1 MRDTS
6 LMNSSTQAG
15 GLQVSRRD
23 DRAQYELYDGD
34 ELLSFA
40 TFTEIDGVVIVP
52 HVETRPQHRGNDYS
66 SVLMDGVVD
75 DLRTKGLR
83 INPIC
88 WVARRC
94 VEALPDA
101 DDLMAV

>member
-6 LMNSSTQAG
+6 LMNSPTRAG
-15 GLQVSRRD
+15 GFHVSRHE

-66 SVLMDGVVD
+66 SVLMEGVVD
-75 DLRTKGLR
+75 DLRARRLR

-88 WVARRC
+88 WVARGY
-94 VEALPDA
+94 VEVLPDA
-101 DDLMAV
+101 DELMAV

>member
-6 LMNSSTQAG
+6 LMNSPTHAG
-15 GLQVSRRD
+15 RLHVSRRD

-40 TFTEIDGVVIVP
+40 TFTETDGVVTVP

-66 SVLMDGVVD
+66 SVLMEGVVD
-75 DLRTKGLR
+75 DLRARRLR
-83 INPIC
+83 IDPVC
-88 WVARRC
+88 WVARRH

-101 DDLMAV
+101 DELMVV

>member
-6 LMNSSTQAG
+6 LMNSPTQAG
-15 GLQVSRRD
+15 GLHVSRCD

-34 ELLSFA
+34 ELLSYA
-40 TFTEIDGVVIVP
+40 TFTEINGVVIVP

-66 SVLMDGVVD
+66 SVLMQGVVD
-75 DLRTKGLR
+75 DLRAGGLR

-88 WVARRC
+88 WVARRY
-94 VEALPDA
+94 VEVLPDA
-101 DDLMAV
+101 DDLMVL

>member
-6 LMNSSTQAG
+6 LMNSSKQAG
-15 GLQVSRRD
+15 GLHVSRRD

-52 HVETRPQHRGNDYS
+52 HVETPRQHRGNGYS
-66 SVLMDGVVD
+66 SVLMEGLVD

-88 WVARRC
+88 WVARRY
-94 VEALPDA
+94 VEVQADA
-101 DDLMAV
+101 GDLIAI